1 MLLMQLPMLDFTS
14 QEITEPQILQVEL
27 ALTPS
32 IEQSAAIPE
41 PQTSTPIEPVKQV
54 EPEPTP
60 VIPKPSPKAVPPP
73 LKQTPKQPDP
83 EPARTTE
90 KPVEHQAENAT
101 APAMPEVM
109 TASPRESAA
118 PAPVTTVAPPASE
131 PTPSPQPTGPSQQD
145 IDAARSL
152 YGSLLSRAI
161 AKYKQYPRIAQMR
174 GWEGEVLLE
183 VHCDE
188 KGHVLSTHVKK
199 SSGHTVLDEQAI
211 TMVKKASP
219 LPQPP
224 EILRNSKNLV
234 ILVPV
239 PFSLESS

>member
-1 MLLMQLPMLDFTS
+1 MLLMQLPILDFTS

-109 TASPRESAA
+109 TAPPRESAA
-118 PAPVTTVAPPASE
+118 PAPVTIVAPPAPE

-199 SSGHTVLDEQAI
+199 SSGHNVLDEQAI